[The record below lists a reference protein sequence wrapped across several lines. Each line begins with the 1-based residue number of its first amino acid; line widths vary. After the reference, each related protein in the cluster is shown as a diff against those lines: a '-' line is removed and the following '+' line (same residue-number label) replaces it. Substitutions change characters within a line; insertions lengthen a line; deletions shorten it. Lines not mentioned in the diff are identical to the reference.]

1 MTVKLLCGILLVL
14 LLTSN
19 LGLANSEDPMKEV
32 SFETKVSIVETIS
45 VSQDIL
51 QRLKEVTEKLVRT
64 NLAID
69 YQKSGKVTAEIKILA
84 KTESGYHCESL
95 VTFLYRETFTAVL
108 VRIEFHY
115 IPEQIGNIEIQR
127 F

>member
-1 MTVKLLCGILLVL
+1 MVVKLLCGILLVL

-19 LGLANSEDPMKEV
+19 LGLANSEEPMKEA
-32 SFETKVSIVETIS
+32 SFETKVSTVETIS

-51 QRLKEVTEKLVRT
+51 ERLREVTEKLVRT
-64 NLAID
+64 HLPVD

-84 KTESGYHCESL
+84 KTENGYHCESL

-115 IPEQIGNIEIQR
+115 IPEQIGDIEIQR

>member
-1 MTVKLLCGILLVL
+1 MAVKLLCGILLVL

-19 LGLANSEDPMKEV
+19 LGLANSEEPMKEA
-32 SFETKVSIVETIS
+32 SFETKVSTVETIS

-51 QRLKEVTEKLVRT
+51 ERLREVTEKLVRT
-64 NLAID
+64 HLPVD

-84 KTESGYHCESL
+84 KTENGYHCESM

-115 IPEQIGNIEIQR
+115 IPEQIGDIEIQH

>member
-1 MTVKLLCGILLVL
+1 MAVKLLCGILLVL
-14 LLTSN
+14 LMTSN
-19 LGLANSEDPMKEV
+19 LGLANSEEPMKEA
-32 SFETKVSIVETIS
+32 SFETKVSTVETIS

-51 QRLKEVTEKLVRT
+51 ERLREVTEKLVRT
-64 NLAID
+64 HLPVD

-84 KTESGYHCESL
+84 KTENGYHCESL

-115 IPEQIGNIEIQR
+115 IPEQIGDIEIQR

>member
-1 MTVKLLCGILLVL
+1 MAVRLLCGILLVL

-19 LGLANSEDPMKEV
+19 LGLANSEEPMKEA
-32 SFETKVSIVETIS
+32 SFETKVSTMETIS

-51 QRLKEVTEKLVRT
+51 ERLREITEKLVR
-64 NLAID
+64 NHLPVD

-84 KTESGYHCESL
+84 KTENGYHCESM

-115 IPEQIGNIEIQR
+115 IPEQIGDIEIQR

>member
-1 MTVKLLCGILLVL
+1 MVVKLLCGILLVL

-19 LGLANSEDPMKEV
+19 LGLANSEEPMKEA
-32 SFETKVSIVETIS
+32 SFETKVSTVETIS

-51 QRLKEVTEKLVRT
+51 ERLREITEKLVRT
-64 NLAID
+64 HLPVD

-84 KTESGYHCESL
+84 KTENGYHCESM

-115 IPEQIGNIEIQR
+115 IPEQIGDIEIQR

>member
-1 MTVKLLCGILLVL
+1 MAVKLLCGILLVL
-14 LLTSN
+14 LMTSN
-19 LGLANSEDPMKEV
+19 LGLANSEEPMKEA
-32 SFETKVSIVETIS
+32 SFETKVSTVETIS

-51 QRLKEVTEKLVRT
+51 ERLREVTEKLVRT
-64 NLAID
+64 HLPVD

-84 KTESGYHCESL
+84 KTENGYHCESM

-115 IPEQIGNIEIQR
+115 IPEQIGDIEIQR

>member
-1 MTVKLLCGILLVL
+1 MAVKLLCGILLVL

-19 LGLANSEDPMKEV
+19 LGLANSEEPMKEA
-32 SFETKVSIVETIS
+32 SFETKVSTVETIS

-51 QRLKEVTEKLVRT
+51 ERLREVTEKLVRT
-64 NLAID
+64 HLPVD

-84 KTESGYHCESL
+84 KTENGYHCESM

-115 IPEQIGNIEIQR
+115 IPEQIGDIEIQR

>member
-1 MTVKLLCGILLVL
+1 MVVKLLCGILLVL

-19 LGLANSEDPMKEV
+19 LGLANSEEPMKEA
-32 SFETKVSIVETIS
+32 SFETKVSTVETIS

-51 QRLKEVTEKLVRT
+51 ERLREVTEKLVRT
-64 NLAID
+64 HLPVD

-84 KTESGYHCESL
+84 KTENGYHCESM

-115 IPEQIGNIEIQR
+115 IPEQIGDIEIQR